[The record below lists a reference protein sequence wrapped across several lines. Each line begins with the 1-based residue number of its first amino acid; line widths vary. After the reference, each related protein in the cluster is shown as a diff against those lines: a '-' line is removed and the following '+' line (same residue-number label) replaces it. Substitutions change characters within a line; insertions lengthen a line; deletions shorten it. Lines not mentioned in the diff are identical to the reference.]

1 LNGAGSAATQ
11 DREGA
16 LPALGLHTLVYLG
29 ASLAS
34 HAASFLLLPVFTPRL
49 SRAEY
54 GIVEMTDAMLAF
66 LLQLCGFQLNAAL
79 TRFHARAA
87 DERERGAVVATALA
101 GVSLLTVFAALL
113 LVLAARPAAAML
125 LDDPGQARLL
135 RLVAVILCAMSAGEL
150 ALSVLRAE
158 RRSLAAAGAS
168 LARLAL
174 ELAAKIA
181 LVVGFG
187 LGVLGVLLG
196 HALAAALFLAGALAW
211 LLRRFGARAD
221 RRLLAAMALY
231 SAPMVL
237 SGLCQLALHRADRF
251 LLNTYYGLAA
261 TGLYGVG
268 YKVGSVVNTA
278 VLGAF
283 LFVWYPFVFG
293 IREDRERRE
302 LLSRALLHVPVLI
315 CALSLPLALLAPEAV
330 ALLMD
335 PKFHQAWRYVP
346 VVLLA
351 YVFWSAFQVAQT
363 PFYVHGK
370 TGRVPALVLAAA
382 AVNLALNVLLL
393 PLFGPMGAAFATL
406 GAFAALALIAWR
418 SALPLDGARFER
430 RRLAWP
436 AGAWLAALLLLYG
449 SPTGEPVPLLLRI
462 LLLVVLVPVYLLLF
476 LRRDERAALQSLAA
490 RRRALPGPAA

>member
-1 LNGAGSAATQ
+1 MNGAGSAATEA
-11 DREGA
+11 REGA

-34 HAASFLLLPVFTPRL
+34 RAASLLLLPVFTPRL
-49 SRAEY
+49 SQAEY
-54 GIVEMTDAMLAF
+54 GIVEVTDATLAF
-66 LLQLCGFQLNAAL
+66 LLQLCGFQLDAAL
-79 TRFHARAA
+79 TRFYARAA
-87 DERERGAVVATALA
+87 DERERGAVVATAFL
-101 GVSLLTVFAALL
+101 GVSLLTVLGALL
-113 LVLAARPAAAML
+113 LALAARPAAAML

-168 LARLAL
+168 LVRLAL

-196 HALAAALFLAGALAW
+196 QALAAALFLAGALAW

-221 RRLLAAMALY
+221 RRLFAAMTLY
-231 SAPMVL
+231 SAPLVL
-237 SGLCQLALHRADRF
+237 SGLCQFALHQADRF
-251 LLNTYYGLAA
+251 LLKMCCGLAA

-268 YKVGSVVNTA
+268 YKIGSIVNAA

-283 LFVWYPFVFG
+283 LFIWYPFVFG

-315 CALSLPLALLAPEAV
+315 SALSLPLALFAPEAV

-335 PKFHQAWRYVP
+335 PKFHPAWRYVP

-363 PFYVHGK
+363 PFYVHGQ
-370 TGRVPALVLAAA
+370 TGRVPVLVLAAA

-393 PLFGPMGAAFATL
+393 PLVGPMGAAFATL
-406 GAFAALALIAWR
+406 CAFAVLALIAWR
-418 SALPLDGARFER
+418 SALPLDGVRFEG

-436 AGAWLAALLLLYG
+436 IGTWLSALLMLYG
-449 SPTGEPVPLLLRI
+449 PPTGEPLPLLPR
-462 LLLVVLVPVYLLLF
+462 LLLLAVLAPVYLRLF
-476 LRRDERAALQSLAA
+476 LRRDERAALLGLAA
-490 RRRALPGPAA
+490 RGLEFRP